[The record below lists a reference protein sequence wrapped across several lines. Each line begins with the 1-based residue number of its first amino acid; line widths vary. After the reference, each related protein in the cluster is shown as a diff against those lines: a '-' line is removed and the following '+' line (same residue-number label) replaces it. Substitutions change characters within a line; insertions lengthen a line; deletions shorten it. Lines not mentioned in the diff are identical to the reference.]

1 MIHLQC
7 IGLLHSDICG
17 SFRACRSPQLFAA
30 YRVLLRLPMPR
41 HSPCA
46 LFSLTFAYGISS
58 VGRNYAFFSWN
69 LFFDCSIFLPRFFC
83 AFNYYYLKFSSLH
96 LLLLYSV
103 FKVLFSGILSSSS
116 DQASFLP
123 TFYSSA
129 WWAQMDSNHR
139 PHAYQACALTT

>member
-1 MIHLQC
+1 MMTRLHLV
-7 IGLLHSDICG
+7 GLLHSDICG

-46 LFSLTFAYGISS
+46 LFSLTFAL
-58 VGRNYAFFSWN
+58 RN
-69 LFFDCSIFLPRFFC
+69 LFRWSELCFLLLESLFRLQYFFTTLFC

-103 FKVLFSGILSSSS
+103 FKVLFREYFSLE
-116 DQASFLP
+116 SFLLSP
-123 TFYSSA
+123 TSVGFGGHK
-129 WWAQMDSNHR
+129 WTRTIDLTLIR
-139 PHAYQACALTT
+139 RAL